1 MFSLKGKVAV
11 ITGGGSGIGLA
22 TVRRFHQAGAK
33 VVVADLTDETKLA
46 LEIDGLFIKT
56 DVSKEN
62 EVQALLE
69 KTVEAYGRIDILFNN
84 AGIGRG
90 LVMISD
96 AESVDYEVSF
106 KVNTMGVLYGLKHG
120 AVYLSDGGVIIN
132 SASVAGLQ
140 GVPTY
145 GPYVASK
152 HAVIGITKTA
162 ALELSPRN
170 IRVNCICPGT
180 IDTPMLQNSGA
191 PEQRA
196 INDLVTPLG
205 RSGLP
210 EEVAALVHFLSS
222 DDSKFIT
229 GQAITVDGG
238 ITAGTSLGVWSGL
251 AALVQ

>member
-22 TVRRFHQAGAK
+22 TVRRFHQAGAT

-106 KVNTMGVLYGLKHG
+106 KVNTMGVLY
-120 AVYLSDGGVIIN
+120 
-132 SASVAGLQ
+132 
-140 GVPTY
+140 
-145 GPYVASK
+145 
-152 HAVIGITKTA
+152 
-162 ALELSPRN
+162 
-170 IRVNCICPGT
+170 
-180 IDTPMLQNSGA
+180 
-191 PEQRA
+191 
-196 INDLVTPLG
+196 
-205 RSGLP
+205 
-210 EEVAALVHFLSS
+210 
-222 DDSKFIT
+222 
-229 GQAITVDGG
+229 
-238 ITAGTSLGVWSGL
+238 
-251 AALVQ
+251 